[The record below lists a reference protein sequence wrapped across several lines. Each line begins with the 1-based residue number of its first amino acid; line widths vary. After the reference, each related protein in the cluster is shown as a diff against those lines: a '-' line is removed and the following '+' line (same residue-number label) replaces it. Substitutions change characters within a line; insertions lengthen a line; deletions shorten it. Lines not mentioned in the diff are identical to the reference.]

1 LKLSGERSERASP
14 LQRRVRRQM
23 FHALLKLRYRPLDI
37 LVRLN
42 SILAA
47 LQPVTNQAAEL
58 GYKRILG
65 LTEFRE

>member
-1 LKLSGERSERASP
+1 
-14 LQRRVRRQM
+14 M